1 MIEAIAVLL
10 LSGVAIYFSSEFFV
24 NGIEWLGRRLKV
36 GDTATGSILAA
47 IGTALPESVV
57 TFVALGLANG
67 PDDISVGIGA
77 ALGGPLALGTLGYAV
92 VGAAMIV
99 AVRRLRKKGK
109 SAHPA
114 AGDWRW
120 LASNQQWFLIVF
132 AVKIGL
138 GVVAFPHK
146 AVTGLA
152 FIAAYAWFF
161 ATEIGRGVP
170 SEAHLLKPLHL
181 SPRAATPSW
190 FWVLVQVIGSA
201 AVVFV
206 ASRLFVDR
214 LGDVAVGL
222 GLDPGDVALFLSPI
236 ATELPETMNAIIW
249 VRQGKQRLALAN
261 ISGAMM
267 IQATVPT
274 AFGLL
279 FSPWLLDRAE
289 LYSAAATAL
298 AMAVLLMLFR
308 TGRATGPALIQVAW
322 LYLAFAAAVVW
333 LT

>member
-1 MIEAIAVLL
+1 MNEAIVVLL

-24 NGIEWLGRRLKV
+24 NGIEWLGRRMGV

-57 TFVALGLANG
+57 TFVALGLADS
-67 PDDISVGIGA
+67 PEDISVGIGA

-92 VGAAMIV
+92 VGAAMI
-99 AVRRLRKKGK
+99 AATRYARKKGL
-109 SAHPA
+109 A
-114 AGDWRW
+114 APKTGGDWRW
-120 LASNQQWFLIVF
+120 LAHNQKWFLAVF

-146 AVTGLA
+146 AVAGLA

-161 ATEIGRGVP
+161 ATEIGRGNQAD
-170 SEAHLLKPLHL
+170 AHLLHPLRL
-181 SPRAATPSW
+181 SPRAKTPSW

-201 AVVFV
+201 VVVFV

-222 GLDPGDVALFLSPI
+222 GLDPGDVALFLSPV
-236 ATELPETMNAIIW
+236 ATELPEAMNAIIW

-279 FSPWLLDRAE
+279 FSPWLLDHAE
-289 LYSAAATAL
+289 LISAAATAA
-298 AMAVLLMLFR
+298 AMAALLMLFR
-308 TGRATGPALIQVAW
+308 AGRATGPALIQVAW
-322 LYLAFAAAVVW
+322 FYVAFAAAVVW